1 MYKLSAFYQLLEQY
15 APMELSLAQI
25 ERSGHDNSGII
36 VQNSQ
41 TVSKALFAL
50 DLSSASLKRAK
61 SLGCDLIVTHH
72 PAIFYPV
79 SKLDI
84 DGENSTLLKAVRQKI
99 SVISM
104 HLNLDFADE
113 GIDYSLAQGL
123 NAKNFK
129 IVDLIL
135 NENGYGRECKVEKQT
150 LGQFVANAKKI
161 FNSKKIIAYGSNK
174 QEINCFCSFCGGG
187 SEDACKYVAN
197 GGEADVIVTSD
208 MKHHQILACLEKGKS
223 VVVIPHYVAEEY
235 GFKIYYKKI
244 KEKINNHVEVFYFDD
259 KRLR

>member
-1 MYKLSAFYQLLEQY
+1 MYKLAAFYQLLEQY

-25 ERSGHDNSGII
+25 ERGGHDNSGII

-50 DLSSASLKRAK
+50 DLTSASLKRAK

-72 PAIFYPV
+72 PAIFYPI
-79 SKLDI
+79 SKLNI
-84 DGENSTLLKAVRQKI
+84 DGENSSLLKAVRQKM

-104 HLNLDFADE
+104 HLNLDFADG

-123 NAKNFK
+123 NAKSFK

-135 NENGYGRECKVEKQT
+135 NENGYGRECKVERQS
-150 LGQFVANAKKI
+150 LANFVSSVKKN
-161 FNSKKIIAYGSNK
+161 FNSKKIIVYGNK
-174 QEINCFCSFCGGG
+174 RQEIDSFCSFCGGG
-187 SEDACKYVAN
+187 AEDACKYVLS

-208 MKHHQILACLEKGKS
+208 MKHHQILACLEGGKS

-235 GFKIYYKKI
+235 GFKIYYEKI